1 MNDSVAF
8 ITVKVACKHGNFG
21 CDIWVRIL
29 RKYTCNI
36 LFIAIKMLEAKP
48 GFIINCVNVNK
59 LVKKIYLLA
68 SFRLPE
74 NVYTIYL

>member
-29 RKYTCNI
+29 RKYTCII
-36 LFIAIKMLEAKP
+36 LFIASSAQVTGLTSLHTNSP
-48 GFIINCVNVNK
+48 F
-59 LVKKIYLLA
+59 
-68 SFRLPE
+68 
-74 NVYTIYL
+74 